1 MIMHASFYNSSSI
14 SVRKHILEKIDLKRC
29 ELTID
34 AFMFMAALLSARAM
48 ADDHSLLTLFR
59 VHSQARWRGFRVFG
73 GDIDENTQ
81 KLLKAAF

>member
-59 VHSQARWRGFRVFG
+59 VHSQHVGVDLGSLEA
-73 GDIDENTQ
+73 T
-81 KLLKAAF
+81 